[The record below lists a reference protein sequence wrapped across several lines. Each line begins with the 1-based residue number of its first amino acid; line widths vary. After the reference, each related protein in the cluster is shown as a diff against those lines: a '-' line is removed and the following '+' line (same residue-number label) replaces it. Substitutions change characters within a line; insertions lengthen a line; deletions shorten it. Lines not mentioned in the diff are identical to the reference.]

1 MLDCTYT
8 IWRCSSWKYCC
19 SCFIKVRFIIII
31 QFRKFVEG
39 INGTSC
45 SIFKLYKTVT
55 NGEEKTT
62 IPKWIGVTNLTNTL
76 QETKNAISKVKADVD
91 LLHLS
96 KLDSSTFDNYYKQ
109 AVQEYEANVDK
120 YSQKEQEI
128 DNYSI
133 QYNNPPFIIPQYIAN
148 FNKYLDELLQEK
160 ILVMDFGINYINK
173 VKEASSQ
180 INENADVVISSI
192 DEASVNIQD
201 LESTFTDLADDVLDD
216 WVKYQD
222 YVNDYANLIFYIL
235 TGLMMAFGVAGFI
248 CTFFYASFDKCQCL
262 RIILHFVWNFLAL
275 FTFILLLLGS
285 VFGLLGTIGSD
296 GVGVME
302 YAFTDNLKDEDPIII
317 KGDALDYVDTCIS
330 GDGNLYSKFNLADNA
345 DDINKIYNL
354 NKELDT
360 YSTLISNLKPSFNTT
375 TNKAAEYAQMESI
388 SLTNTTINADLQS
401 VNSQTANFNCNKQIC
416 NDKWVEKKDDC
427 PLSQYCNI
435 INSESSCQGNANC
448 FVINDYFNSIPED
461 FLNNRYGASSNVV
474 NLLTNLMKY
483 SNKNQAYLK
492 HKNEENYK
500 LNEESEK
507 FITELKREMKLSE
520 QIISPL
526 GGIYKELVGDE
537 SVETLMNC
545 KFMSNNINIFYD
557 QMDNGLSGHATSF
570 AISTLF
576 SACCAGLSNL
586 FVLLVIHKFRK
597 ASEQKKPEPEVKQT
611 EENESFKPEPKP
623 TEEAPAV
630 ATHPVDI
637 NETEHPIN
645 PSDVKIE
652 MTDQA

>member
-45 SIFKLYKTVT
+45 SIFKLYKTT
-55 NGEEKTT
+55 IDGEEKESK
-62 IPKWIGVTNLTNTL
+62 PKWIGIDELIQT
-76 QETKNAISKVKADVD
+76 
-91 LLHLS
+91 
-96 KLDSSTFDNYYKQ
+96 LDSTQDNIINIKNDVKSLHEFQGTSEGHFDTLFNYASNNFSEKQ
-109 AVQEYEANVDK
+109 KNYIEGKIIQD
-120 YSQKEQEI
+120 
-128 DNYSI
+128 YSI
-133 QYNNPPFIIPQYIAN
+133 GYSKPSTIVP
-148 FNKYLDELLQEK
+148 
-160 ILVMDFGINYINK
+160 NYINNFTSYLQNLEIEK
-173 VKEASSQ
+173 TQVIEFGNAFIQRVKDASYQ
-180 INENADVVISSI
+180 LYTNFDEVLTTVNDAQNEIL
-192 DEASVNIQD
+192 D
-201 LESTFTDLADDVLDD
+201 LKTTFTDLADDVLDD

-317 KGDALDYVDTCIS
+317 KGEALDYIDECMNLE
-330 GDGNLYSKFNLADNA
+330 GDLYNRLNFSDNA
-345 DDINKIYNL
+345 KDINEIYKL
-354 NKELDT
+354 NKELETVSLTLDT
-360 YSTLISNLKPSFNTT
+360 YTTFNTT
-375 TNKAAEYAQMESI
+375 KKQRELYLNMAAI
-388 SLTNTTINADLQS
+388 SLTDDKIKQDLDD
-401 VNSQTANFNCNKQIC
+401 VNKDTETNYH
-416 NDKWVEKKDDC
+416 DKWVENKGNCGNYPYLKITDN
-427 PLSQYCNI
+427 LSLQKT
-435 INSESSCQGNANC
+435 AC
-448 FVINDYFNSIPED
+448 FVINDYFTGNDVTENIKSRY
-461 FLNNRYGASSNVV
+461 NNQTIEQKIIDLINYGKTNTQY
-474 NLLTNLMKY
+474 LTNKKKENDDLDNASGKIIQEIKDQRDLAKNIITPLNATY
-483 SNKNQAYLK
+483 SDLIGDN
-492 HKNEENYK
+492 
-500 LNEESEK
+500 
-507 FITELKREMKLSE
+507 
-520 QIISPL
+520 
-526 GGIYKELVGDE
+526 GI
-537 SVETLMNC
+537 ETLMNC
-545 KFMSNNINIFYD
+545 KFMGNNINIFFD

-597 ASEQKKPEPEVKQT
+597 APEPEVKPT
-611 EENESFKPEPKP
+611 EENESFKPEQKP